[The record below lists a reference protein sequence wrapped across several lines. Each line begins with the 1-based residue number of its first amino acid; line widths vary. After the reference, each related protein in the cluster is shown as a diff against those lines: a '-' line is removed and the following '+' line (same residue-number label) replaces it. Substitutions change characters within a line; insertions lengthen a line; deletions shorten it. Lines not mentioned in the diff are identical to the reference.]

1 MIDPRALSFRARL
14 FWGTLVLF
22 VALVALRLHG
32 SSIALA
38 AKVWAPEAAMQ
49 HFVASP
55 LLERLSPAAQDRWR
69 APLLAEPRYIRIDE
83 WANEG
88 TLYSLMQ
95 LAHEP
100 RFPVVNR
107 NVGDGQNMLV
117 LPWAPVLHPTMI
129 ARPMTWGYLLLG
141 AEHGLAWAWWSQLV
155 LGFVGLYAL
164 FEILV
169 PRRPWLGVLGAAWF
183 CGSAYVAFWSLWP
196 AYVVGVGVLA
206 LVFAYHLLTSTSRA
220 AILALGV
227 GLGTSFAAF
236 CMQLYAPW
244 LVPLGL
250 VFIGLFA
257 ALSTSR
263 SLWHNARQLGRL
275 RGVALGLGV
284 SLAAGLLVSFYVSTA
299 DALGAFAHSDYPG
312 DRRSAGGDCPGWRLF
327 GGLYNV
333 FSKDFFPAGSNPSEA
348 AGFFLLFP
356 AVAAAA
362 LVSRNLRARL
372 GLTGWTLLGMAGA
385 LTYYCVAPI
394 PEWLATVTLL
404 AHAPGYRAQIAL
416 GLVSIVLS
424 VYVLARAS
432 ERSLEREARVTAAVT
447 FVACAVLY
455 AWQGAALEQNLH
467 YFEQSRRP
475 AWSWIALVSGLAALL
490 ATLTVLGRARR
501 FSALLVTALVI
512 TSFDFNPL
520 SVGFPDWRTSE
531 LGQAIANVAARDEAS
546 DDRRPLW
553 LAYGGPDYPNIG
565 SLVQLSG
572 QRSLSGVYYY
582 PQVELWQPLDPS
594 GSERFKYNRFATVR
608 LDLERSRRRVRFRLQ
623 SFNVLRVAI
632 SPGNPV
638 LREMGA
644 RYVLTFGDQ
653 PGFSEPRYKLL
664 YRSARQSFAIWR
676 LPDEQ

>member
-1 MIDPRALSFRARL
+1 MSDPRALSFRARL
-14 FWGTLVLF
+14 LWGALGLF

-49 HFVASP
+49 RFVAAP
-55 LLERLSPAAQDRWR
+55 LLERLSPRAQDRWR

-88 TLYSLMQ
+88 TLNSLMQ
-95 LAHEP
+95 LTHEP

-117 LPWAPVLHPTMI
+117 LPWAPVLHPTAL
-129 ARPMTWGYLLLG
+129 ARPMTWGYFFLD
-141 AEHGLAWAWWSQLV
+141 AERGLAWAWWSQV
-155 LGFVGLYAL
+155 ALGFVALFAL

-196 AYVVGVGVLA
+196 AYVVGVGVLT
-206 LVFAYHLLTSTSRA
+206 LVFAHHLLTSTSRA
-220 AILALGV
+220 AILALGI
-227 GLGTSFAAF
+227 GLGASFAAF

-250 VFIGLFA
+250 VFAGLFA
-257 ALSTSR
+257 ALTAR
-263 SLWHNARQLGRL
+263 TSLWRGALQLGPW
-275 RGVALGLGV
+275 RGVALVLGV
-284 SLAAGLLVSFYVSTA
+284 SLATGLLASFYVSTA
-299 DALGAFAHSDYPG
+299 DALSAFAHSDYPG
-312 DRRSAGGDCPGWRLF
+312 DRRSVGGDCPGWRLF

-333 FSKDFFPAGSNPSEA
+333 FSKDFFPHGSNPSEA

-356 AVAAAA
+356 AVAVAA

-372 GLTGWTLLGMAGA
+372 GVTGWALLGMTGA

-432 ERSLEREARVTAAVT
+432 EQPLQSEARLTAAVT
-447 FVACAVLY
+447 FVACAALY
-455 AWQGAALEQNLH
+455 AWQGVALEQNLH
-467 YFEQSRRP
+467 YFEHSQRP

-490 ATLTVLGRARR
+490 ATFTVLGLARP
-501 FSALLVTALVI
+501 FSALLGAALVV

-520 SVGFPDWRTSE
+520 SIGFPDWRTSE
-531 LGQAIANVAARDEAS
+531 LGQAIANVAARDETR
-546 DDRRPLW
+546 DERPLW

-582 PQVELWQPLDPS
+582 PQVELWQQLDPS
-594 GSERFKYNRFATVR
+594 GSERFKYNRFAAVR
-608 LDLERSRRRVRFRLQ
+608 LDFGRAREQVGFRLQ

-632 SPGNPV
+632 SPKNPV
-638 LREMGA
+638 LRQMGA

-653 PGFSEPRYKLL
+653 PGLREPRYTLL
-664 YRSARQSFAIWR
+664 HRSERQGFAIWR
-676 LPDEQ
+676 LPDEH